1 MDFFRFVVGTNI
13 IRHPYNRALSLPHT
27 SVPCSPFPMFLVW
40 LRRYIRVKFPKK
52 AIIVEKVG
60 NVMGAVFLVVAVIL
74 GVLDAPELIG
84 NPDIYWRSWILGE
97 L

>member
-1 MDFFRFVVGTNI
+1 
-13 IRHPYNRALSLPHT
+13 
-27 SVPCSPFPMFLVW
+27 MFLVW